1 MMAAPRRPTMS
12 PPLHSWHPVVLLLG
26 GIALGGWGGLLVVW
40 SRYKRS
46 TRVLG
51 ALAFLVGSG
60 LVGVAL
66 LRVIGNAF
74 LTGFLGALYCL
85 AVLAA
90 LLSFDS
96 VAAPEPPEP
105 ARRRFSPERTT
116 RVKPRE
122 PPPEAPE

>member
-1 MMAAPRRPTMS
+1 MSS
-12 PPLHSWHPVVLLLG
+12 PPNAWYPLALLLG
-26 GIALGGWGGLLVVW
+26 GIALGAWGGLLVVW
-40 SRYKRS
+40 SRYRRS

-51 ALAFLVGSG
+51 AFAFLAGSG

-96 VAAPEPPEP
+96 VAPPEP
-105 ARRRFSPERTT
+105 SEPTRRRFSSDRTT
-116 RVKPRE
+116 RVVPRGG
-122 PPPEAPE
+122 PPEAGA

>member
-1 MMAAPRRPTMS
+1 MTTTPNA
-12 PPLHSWHPVVLLLG
+12 WYPVALLLG
-26 GIALGGWGGLLVVW
+26 GIALGAWGGLLVVW
-40 SRYKRS
+40 SRYRRS

-51 ALAFLVGSG
+51 AVAFLVGSG

-96 VAAPEPPEP
+96 IAPPETPEPV
-105 ARRRFSPERTT
+105 RRRFNPDRTT
-116 RVKPRE
+116 RVVPRT
-122 PPPEAPE
+122 PPAKTDE